1 MKAVTAKKS
10 IVTGRCSELVAIT
23 ALLRNG
29 WVVAE
34 PTTPEHFDLVARC
47 PRTGRWLTVQVKTV
61 LSRTDRNSF
70 VVKAKKGDGTAY
82 RSDEIDLFAAVL
94 DGSRVFL
101 FENRGLSEYWVSPD
115 TLREKWVELT

>member
-1 MKAVTAKKS
+1 MKEVTAKKS
-10 IVTGRCSELVAIT
+10 TVVGRCSELLAIT

-29 WVVAE
+29 WIVAE
-34 PTTPEHFDLVARC
+34 PTTPEPYDLVARD
-47 PRTGRWLTVQVKTV
+47 PQTGGWKTVQVKTV

-70 VVKAKKGDGTAY
+70 VVKAKKGNGTAY